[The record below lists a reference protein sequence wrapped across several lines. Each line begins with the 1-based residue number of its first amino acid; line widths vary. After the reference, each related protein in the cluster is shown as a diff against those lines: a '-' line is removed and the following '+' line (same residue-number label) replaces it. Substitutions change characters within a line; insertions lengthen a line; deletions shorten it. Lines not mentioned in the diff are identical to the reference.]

1 MKKILFFIIVLFNG
15 VIGKA
20 QSATDGTVDAITQ
33 MGDSQIAG
41 IQEGAQGIENVNT
54 GIADAIGHFNTVAGI
69 YNSAHDLY
77 DASLAMDNNQ
87 CIPDLS
93 VDASHMMPTA
103 CSGNGECTSCYTG
116 AYRELSFIRRQL
128 ARLSCIYNNTKNFN
142 ESAIAFGDNTSG
154 IHAVT
159 GLAWQNARAE
169 IVAAYASFKH
179 TYDIKY
185 EGMIGSLQK
194 ALMDISRCEGQFG
207 SPDWYQRF
215 GFIYF
220 EMMKEKYKRTD

>member
-1 MKKILFFIIVLFNG
+1 MKKIFLFIAIAFAC
-15 VIGKA
+15 IGKA
-20 QSATDGTVDAITQ
+20 NAQANDMGDIITQ
-33 MGDSQIAG
+33 MGENEINA
-41 IQEGAQGIENVNT
+41 IQENT
-54 GIADAIGHFNTVAGI
+54 GNIQNVSGAINDGIGHFNQV
-69 YNSAHDLY
+69 SSLWDDAHALY
-77 DASLAMDNNQ
+77 DATVTLDNNQ
-87 CIPDLS
+87 CVPDLN

-103 CSGNGECTSCYTG
+103 CQGNGECQSCYTG
-116 AYRELSFIRRQL
+116 AYRELAFIRRQL
-128 ARLSCIYNNTKNFN
+128 ARLSCIYNNTKTFN
-142 ESAIAFGDNTSG
+142 QAALAFGDNASG

-159 GLAWQNARAE
+159 GLAWQNARGE

-179 TYDIKY
+179 TYDTKY

-194 ALMDISRCEGQFG
+194 ALMDISRCEGQYG